1 MTLIGVVQMTNN
13 SETKKYTA
21 AIIFLRQ
28 AQACFAG
35 QIIKD
40 NDEFSRDCFAVLD
53 DMMSQA
59 REEETKR
66 KKVTLKV
73 VK

>member
-1 MTLIGVVQMTNN
+1 MT
-13 SETKKYTA
+13 SKSKSKKYAA

-28 AQACFAG
+28 AQACFAS
-35 QIIKD
+35 QVIKD

-59 REEETKR
+59 REEQTKK
-66 KKVTLKV
+66 KKVILKV
-73 VK
+73 VE